1 MKTQMFVKQMA
12 VLSSFLVGAGL
23 QTMAQPVQGGP
34 GGPGGRVRFELAG
47 DQQSKVRE
55 ARRASETERTQLN
68 QKLAEAQKDAV
79 AAALAEKSDEKT
91 IRSKLEAV
99 AKLQAE
105 IGLLNFKNY
114 KEVQF
119 TDDQKEQLTNTPLL
133 GFGVLYGGMGPGGM
147 GVQMPGAGRRGGGPG
162 GGPRGGGEGGA
173 GGPSG
178 ERK

>member
-1 MKTQMFVKQMA
+1 MKTRTFVKPIA

-47 DQQSKVRE
+47 DQQSKVRD
-55 ARRASETERTQLN
+55 ARRASENERTQLN

-79 AAALAEKSDEKT
+79 AAALAEKPDEKI

-99 AKLQAE
+99 AKLQVE
-105 IGLLNFKNY
+105 IGMLNCKNF

-147 GVQMPGAGRRGGGPG
+147 GGMFGPGAGRRGGSPD
-162 GGPRGGGEGGA
+162 GGPRGGGEGGRPKA
-173 GGPSG
+173 
-178 ERK
+178 E

>member
-1 MKTQMFVKQMA
+1 MKTQTFVTQMA
-12 VLSSFLVGAGL
+12 VLSICLVGAAL
-23 QTMAQPVQGGP
+23 QTMAQPAQGGP
-34 GGPGGRVRFELAG
+34 GGPGGRARFELAG
-47 DQQSKVRE
+47 DQQTKVRE
-55 ARRASETERTQLN
+55 ARRASENERTQLN

-79 AAALAEKSDEKT
+79 AAALAEKPDEKT

-99 AKLQAE
+99 AKLQVE
-105 IGLLNFKNY
+105 IGLLNCKNF

-119 TDDQKEQLTNTPLL
+119 TDDQKEQLANTPLL

-173 GGPSG
+173 GGPG
-178 ERK
+178 GVNK